1 MTVPNKIMKSVFGS
15 HLYKLNTPDSDTDY
29 KGIYLPTL
37 NDLLLNT
44 YKPVINLSSNKTN
57 IKNSNQDIDEE
68 WISLPK
74 FLEFAIKGE
83 TVSIDMLHSTD
94 VEYFGEY
101 KWIWEE
107 LITKRKEFY
116 TSSLPS
122 YLGYVKRQAAKYGI
136 KGSRVNAHKQVL
148 DVLEKHI
155 DDVGHGD
162 HKLSTIWDKL
172 PTGHY
177 LEKFTDKDVKAG
189 DITYYCINGKK
200 HQSGVRI
207 AHVYDIVKT
216 AYDRAGKRALL
227 AAENSNVDWKALS
240 HALRAGYQLRSIFV
254 DGDYDYPL
262 TENKFI
268 LEVKQG
274 KLDFVS
280 IVEPALEQVIKDV
293 EILSHKSKLPKV
305 VDKEK

>member
-1 MTVPNKIMKSVFGS
+1 
-15 HLYKLNTPDSDTDY
+15 
-29 KGIYLPTL
+29 
-37 NDLLLNT
+37 
-44 YKPVINLSSNKTN
+44 
-57 IKNSNQDIDEE
+57 
-68 WISLPK
+68 
-74 FLEFAIKGE
+74 
-83 TVSIDMLHSTD
+83 
-94 VEYFGEY
+94 
-101 KWIWEE
+101 
-107 LITKRKEFY
+107 
-116 TSSLPS
+116 
-122 YLGYVKRQAAKYGI
+122 
-136 KGSRVNAHKQVL
+136 
-148 DVLEKHI
+148 LEKHI
-155 DDVGHGD
+155 NDVGHGD
-162 HKLSTIWDKL
+162 QKLSTIWDKL

-189 DITYYCINGKK
+189 AITYYCINGKK

-254 DGDYDYPL
+254 NGDYDYPL

-305 VDKEK
+305 VDKEKWHQWLISVYKRVYKDEFTL